1 MFDADYPSGMT
12 VNETSR
18 VRIGTAT
25 GKNIVAL
32 VLPVLELSLR
42 GTFSV
47 SGFQV
52 PVCSAPF
59 LSEDPPVV
67 ISKPLLAHLVCLQWS
82 LCEIC

>member
-1 MFDADYPSGMT
+1 MTKCWSMFDAGYPFGMT
-12 VNETSR
+12 VNDTSR

-42 GTFSV
+42 GNFIV

-52 PVCSAPF
+52 PVCSAP
-59 LSEDPPVV
+59 LLVLDPAV
-67 ISKPLLAHLVCLQWS
+67 ISKPILA
-82 LCEIC
+82 